1 VGQLTPWKTVLIQG
15 LACYNRL
22 TVTLPQISVCRVLEY
37 QGTLMINETKIMASG
52 LLVSVAA
59 FIIIVAGM
67 KAAAP
72 LLVPFLLALFVAILI
87 ASPFNWLQDKGLPAG
102 VALLVVL
109 GLLVLMILLLG
120 TLIGSSVEDFTG
132 DFPDFQKRL
141 HAVMGGLL
149 AWLDKAGIH
158 VTNELM
164 SAYMD
169 PGKAMQMATNIL
181 GGMGNML
188 TNSFLILVT
197 VVFIMLEAA
206 GFPDKWRL
214 MRSNADESLAEFS
227 EMIKNINRYMGIK
240 TLTSLATGVLVVVLL
255 VILGVDY
262 PLLWGVLAFLLN
274 FVPNIGS
281 IIAAIPAVLQTLV
294 QFGFGTALEVGLGY
308 LAINIVIGTVIEPRY
323 MGKGLGL
330 STLVVFLSLV
340 FWGWVLGPVG
350 MLLSVPLT
358 IAAKIALTGH
368 ENTHWVAI
376 MLGPKVEP
384 VPAVEPPLPDT
395 DSAV

>member
-1 VGQLTPWKTVLIQG
+1 M
-15 LACYNRL
+15 
-22 TVTLPQISVCRVLEY
+22 S
-37 QGTLMINETKIMASG
+37 NETKIMASG

-67 KAAAP
+67 KAAAS

-87 ASPFNWLQDKGLPAG
+87 ASPVNWLQGRGLPVGA
-102 VALLVVL
+102 ALLVVL
-109 GLLVLMILLLG
+109 GLLVLVILLIG

-132 DFPDFQKRL
+132 DFPGFQERL
-141 HAVMGGLL
+141 HKVTAGLL
-149 AWLDKAGIH
+149 AWLDNTGLH
-158 VTNELM
+158 VSNEHV

-169 PGKAMQMATNIL
+169 PAKAMQMATNIL

-206 GFPDKWRL
+206 GFPDKYRL
-214 MRSNADESLAEFS
+214 MRRNADETLAEFS
-227 EMIKNINRYMGIK
+227 EAIRNINHYMGIK
-240 TLTSLATGVLVVVLL
+240 MLTSLATGVLVVVLL
-255 VILGVDY
+255 LFLGVDY

-281 IIAAIPAVLQTLV
+281 IIAAIPAVIQTLV
-294 QFGFGTALEVGLGY
+294 QLGLGTALGVAAGY
-308 LAINIVIGTVIEPRY
+308 LIINIVIGTFIEPRY

-358 IAAKIALTGH
+358 IVAKIALNGH
-368 ENTHWVAI
+368 ENTRWVAI

-384 VPAVEPPLPDT
+384 VPSVEPPLPDT
-395 DSAV
+395 DSAA